1 MKQSEIIE
9 TKLSSAS
16 ADKKL
21 LLSIALVGLLAVNAT
36 AGVFGIELG
45 AQQTKLEADFSYGN
59 KYTKTTI
66 NLKDVGLDDSAST
79 FKPTLFWQEGN
90 HRFDFDYDKIGVS
103 SSHKIEKKFRF
114 GRWYYDVIGAD
125 VESKL
130 DVSVFRLGYK
140 YRLLQDNKSYL
151 NLGADVNIVNTKIN
165 IAAPTYGLMRN
176 EVSHTQSP
184 FGLVVN
190 GNYAFTNMFGIEGKL
205 AGSFV
210 YQEAYAGLNMELFKN
225 AQLRVGYQYKKFEL
239 ESDDNINEKF
249 DADLKF
255 KGAFAAFNYRF

>member
-1 MKQSEIIE
+1 MERDYYM
-9 TKLSSAS
+9 LSTY
-16 ADKKL
+16 KKL
-21 LLSIALVGLLAVNAT
+21 LLGVTLVGLLAVNAT

-59 KYTKTTI
+59 KYLKTTI
-66 NLKDVGLDDSAST
+66 NLKDVGLDDSSSA

-103 SSHKIEKKFRF
+103 GSHKIEKKFRF
-114 GRWYYDVIGAD
+114 GRWVYDVIGAD

-151 NLGADVNIVNTKIN
+151 NLGADVNIVNTKID
-165 IAAPTYGLMRN
+165 IAVPTYNLMKN
-176 EVSHTQSP
+176 EVSHTQSLL
-184 FGLVVN
+184 GLVVD

-210 YQEAYAGLNMELFKN
+210 YQEAYAGLNMDLFKN
-225 AQLRVGYQYKKFEL
+225 AHLRVGYQYKKFEL
-239 ESDDNINEKF
+239 ESDDSINQKF
-249 DADLKF
+249 DADLKYQGGF
-255 KGAFAAFNYRF
+255 VGFTYMF

>member
-1 MKQSEIIE
+1 MKQSGVIK
-9 TKLSSAS
+9 TKLSSAGT
-16 ADKKL
+16 DTKL
-21 LLSIALVGLLAVNAT
+21 LLGIVLVGLLAVNAT

-66 NLKDVGLDDSAST
+66 NLKDVGLDNSSSA
-79 FKPTLFWQEGN
+79 FKPTLFYQTGN

-103 SSHKIEKKFRF
+103 DSHKIEKEFRF
-114 GRWYYDVIGAD
+114 GSWYYNVIGAN

-140 YRLLQDNKSYL
+140 YRFLQDNKSYL
-151 NLGADVNIVNTKIN
+151 NLGADVNIVNTKID
-165 IAAPTYGLMRN
+165 IAAPTYGLIRN
-176 EVSHTQSP
+176 EVSHTQSLL
-184 FGLVVN
+184 GLVAD

-239 ESDDNINEKF
+239 ESDDNVNKKF
-249 DADLKF
+249 DADLKYQGGF
-255 KGAFAAFNYRF
+255 VGLNYRF